1 MALGSMHE
9 LLVLELQD
17 ILGAERQMVK
27 ALPNMAKAASAPAL
41 KAAFDRHLSETN
53 GQIIRLELCFAAFGI
68 PMQGNPSK
76 GMEGLLAEA
85 KEMMDEEGP
94 DPVVDAGLIGA
105 AQRVEHYEIAAY
117 GSAIAFAEL
126 LGENEVAVLLRK
138 SLEEEAAADRALT
151 ALAMKEVNETALAA
165 GTRVSES

>member
-1 MALGSMHE
+1 MSLWVGGFGGTVQDDRGYRFRVYLSLGDVVDPGPSRTWLFLDQRE
-9 LLVLELQD
+9 D
-17 ILGAERQMVK
+17 SINWG
-27 ALPNMAKAASAPAL
+27 N
-41 KAAFDRHLSETN
+41 
-53 GQIIRLELCFAAFGI
+53 FGI